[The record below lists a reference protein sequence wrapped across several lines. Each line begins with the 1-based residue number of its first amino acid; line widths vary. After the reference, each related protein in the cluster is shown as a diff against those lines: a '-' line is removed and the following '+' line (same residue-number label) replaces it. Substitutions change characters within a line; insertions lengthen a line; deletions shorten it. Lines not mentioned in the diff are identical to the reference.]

1 MISLLCPT
9 RSRVDGAKK
18 LLLSLKENQTF
29 DNQLIFYIQE
39 DDHDLNKYKEMF
51 LEMNHKDFII
61 GPWIPTV
68 DIWNFLAREIAKYD
82 LLTLMADDV
91 VIKTKG
97 WDLVYLEKS
106 TAFKDGIFLI
116 TCWDGRNEN
125 IPNNLNCPHYTIS
138 RKTMNILGYFF
149 PPFYS
154 HRFGDHQMDELFSSI
169 KRKISINDVL
179 FDHQK
184 QLYASD
190 KTNHKGKYLKALY
203 VENDKQKEF
212 FLFNDEYFYKKIR
225 RYFEADLSTLLN
237 QINK

>member
-18 LLLSLKENQTF
+18 LLLSLKETQTF

-39 DDHDLNKYKEMF
+39 DDHDLNEYKEMF
-51 LEMNHKDFII
+51 LDMNHKDFII

-68 DIWNFLAREIAKYD
+68 NIWNFLAREIAKYD

-106 TAFKDGIFLI
+106 TTFYDGIFLI
-116 TCWDGRNEN
+116 TCWDGRNKN
-125 IPNNLNCPHYTIS
+125 ILNNLNCPHYTIS

-149 PPFYS
+149 PPYYS
-154 HRFGDHQMDELFSSI
+154 HRFGDHQMDELFSLI

-184 QLYASD
+184 DFYLND
-190 KTNHKGKYLKALY
+190 KTTHKGKYLKAY
-203 VENDKQKEF
+203 IENDKQKEF
-212 FLFNDEYFYKKIR
+212 PLFNDEYFYKKIR
-225 RYFEADLSTLLN
+225 RYFESDLQILLN
-237 QINK
+237 HINK

>member
-18 LLLSLKENQTF
+18 LLLSLKETQTF

-39 DDHDLNKYKEMF
+39 DDHDLNEYKEMF
-51 LEMNHKDFII
+51 LDMNHKDFII

-68 DIWNFLAREIAKYD
+68 NIWNFLAREIAKYD

-106 TAFKDGIFLI
+106 TTFYDGIFLI
-116 TCWDGRNEN
+116 TCWDGRNKN
-125 IPNNLNCPHYTIS
+125 VPNNLNCPHYTIS

-149 PPFYS
+149 PPYYS

-184 QLYASD
+184 DLYLND
-190 KTNHKGKYLKALY
+190 KTTHKGKYLKALY
-203 VENDKQKEF
+203 LENGKKKEF
-212 FLFNDEYFYKKIR
+212 LLFNDEYFYKKIR
-225 RYFEADLSTLLN
+225 RYFESDLRTLLN
-237 QINK
+237 HINK

>member
-18 LLLSLKENQTF
+18 LLLSLKETQTF

-51 LEMNHKDFII
+51 LDMNHKDFII
-61 GPWIPTV
+61 GPWIPTAG
-68 DIWNFLAREIAKYD
+68 IWNFLAREVAKYD

-91 VIKTKG
+91 EIKTKG

-106 TAFKDGIFLI
+106 TTFEDAIFLI

-138 RKTMNILGYFF
+138 RKTMDILGYFF
-149 PPFYS
+149 PPYYS
-154 HRFGDHQMDELFSSI
+154 HRFGDQQMDELFSSI

-184 QLYASD
+184 HIYGAD
-190 KTNHKGKYLKALY
+190 EAYKRGKYLIASYLKNGNKKKFL
-203 VENDKQKEF
+203 
-212 FLFNDEYFYKKIR
+212 LFNEEYFYKKLR
-225 RYFEADLSTLLN
+225 RYFQADLEILLKNIN
-237 QINK
+237 Q